1 MMQKK
6 NWTAVLA
13 AFALMLGAQ
22 TGCTPSGGN
31 NGGGDNGGGD
41 NGGGDNGGGDNGGGD
56 NGGGDNGGGDNG
68 GGDNGG
74 GALATAVK
82 TNIDVHNGG
91 RIGVGDDLL
100 VYGYGGFAGVDYIIP
115 SAGDTEGRGL
125 PNGENYVAG
134 AFAVTGRK
142 VALLSNFLVTIFD
155 ADSGTSTDIPEE
167 TIRLVNSP
175 VGLYAQGIIRAAGGY
190 VVCRNDPSTNGGN
203 KIIAIDVTGDTPEI
217 ISFTNDPEG
226 NVNHI
231 EIDATNMEIAAKVGN
246 MFYIYDIENP
256 DAAPVIW
263 DLTDVGGIGDQLFSF
278 DDGYIFYED
287 NEAFGNARWLKT
299 DDGTVST
306 LAQNPSQGEQCYAGG
321 EYIYF
326 VDREAG
332 DNNGGDG
339 RGATGQSPGLNPS
352 LSGDEEIDGST
363 TNNGFVGWSQTCT
376 ISPNGAY
383 RFMSGSTSIGSGE
396 FLQYYNG
403 SWSVVPDADGSSEYG
418 LPATDAVSSNTLVGF
433 KTGDGTT
440 AGTNTKVG
448 YIILN

>member
-1 MMQKK
+1 MIQKK
-6 NWTAVLA
+6 NWTALLA

-22 TGCTPSGGN
+22 TGCVGTGDGGN
-31 NGGGDNGGGD
+31 NGGGGDNGGGD

-74 GALATAVK
+74 GALAAAVK

-125 PNGENYVAG
+125 ANGENYVAG

-155 ADSGTSTDIPEE
+155 ADTETSTEIPED
-167 TIRLVNSP
+167 TIRLVNNP

-190 VVCRNDPSTNGGN
+190 VVCRNDPNNNGGN
-203 KIIAIDVTGDTPEI
+203 KIIAIDVNGETPNI

-226 NVNHI
+226 NVQHI

-246 MFYIYDIENP
+246 MFYIYDIANP
-256 DAAPVIW
+256 DAAPTIW
-263 DLTDVGGIGDQLFSF
+263 DLTDVGGIGDNLYHF
-278 DDGYIFYED
+278 DAGYIFYED
-287 NEAFGNARWLKT
+287 GEAFGNARWLKT
-299 DDGTVST
+299 DDGTIST
-306 LAQNPSQGEQCYAGG
+306 LAENPSQGEQCYAGG

-363 TNNGFVGWSQTCT
+363 TNNGYVGWSQTCT
-376 ISPNGAY
+376 ISPNGMY

-403 SWSVVPDADGSSEYG
+403 SWTVLPDVDGSSEYG
-418 LPATDAVSSNTLVGF
+418 LPATDAQP
-433 KTGDGTT
+433 GDCGP
-440 AGTNTKVG
+440 
-448 YIILN
+448 L